1 MTATQLA
8 SKQIKSQQSQ
18 MVASLEER
26 LHQCSQKEFTGK
38 LEVSSSQES
47 WRFFFYAGRLV
58 WATGG
63 KNSYRRFQRL
73 WRQICPQVSL
83 SSVQI
88 RHEKPVGSK
97 SYHILVVLSK
107 RGHLTRQQSTSL
119 VVATLK
125 EVIFDI
131 LQQEYMQALTY
142 HHDPHGGIEQSFTL
156 MVALVRPEQLVPE
169 ITKKWKAWKDAGL
182 APYSPNQIPSLVCPN
197 KLQQATSA
205 KAYKTIEK
213 LVDGKK
219 TLREI
224 GSVMNQE
231 VLRLTQ
237 CLLPYIKQ
245 GWITLQ
251 EGKPTEQMPAF
262 SQSPSSPQKASTA
275 KNKKQPLVA
284 CIDDSPQV
292 CQEMQNILEAAGY
305 RFVSVRDS
313 VQAITM
319 LLENKPDFVFLD
331 LMMPVAN
338 GYEICSQIRRIEVFK
353 DLPVAILTSN
363 DGIVDRMRAKMVGA
377 SDFISKPVSKEKVLA
392 LLANYLPAQ
401 ASPAD

>member
-8 SKQIKSQQSQ
+8 SQKVQSQQSQ
-18 MVASLEER
+18 MVASLEDR
-26 LHQCSQKEFTGK
+26 LQQCSQKEFTGK
-38 LEVSSSQES
+38 LEVCSSQES
-47 WRFFFYAGRLV
+47 WSFFFYAGRLV

-83 SSVQI
+83 SGVKLRQ
-88 RHEKPVGSK
+88 EKPIGAK
-97 SYHILVVLSK
+97 DYHVLAVLSK

-125 EVIFDI
+125 EVVFDI

-142 HHDPHGGIEQSFTL
+142 RQDSQGGIEQSFTL

-169 ITKKWKAWKDAGL
+169 ITKQWKAWKDAGL
-182 APYSPNQIPSLVCPN
+182 APYSPNQVPSLECP
-197 KLQQATSA
+197 KQLQQATSA
-205 KAYKTIEK
+205 KAYQTIEK
-213 LVDGKK
+213 LVDGRK

-245 GWITLQ
+245 GWIVLQ
-251 EGKPTEQMPAF
+251 NSKPVAAPQF
-262 SQSPSSPQKASTA
+262 GQSQSPPKKQSASQ
-275 KNKKQPLVA
+275 NQYQPLVA
-284 CIDDSPQV
+284 CIDDSWQL
-292 CQEMQNILEAAGY
+292 CQQMREILESAGY
-305 RFVSVRDS
+305 RFVSIQDS
-313 VQAITM
+313 VQAITT

-353 DLPVAILTSN
+353 NLPVAILTGN

-377 SDFISKPVSKEKVLA
+377 TDFISKPVNEEKVLG
-392 LLANYLPAQ
+392 LLSTYLPSQAQ
-401 ASPAD
+401 STE